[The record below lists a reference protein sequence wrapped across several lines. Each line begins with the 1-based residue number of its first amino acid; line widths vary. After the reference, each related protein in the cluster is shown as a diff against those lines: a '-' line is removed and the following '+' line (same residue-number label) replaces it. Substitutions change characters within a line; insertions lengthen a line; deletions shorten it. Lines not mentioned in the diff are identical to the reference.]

1 MSLKKGETPEAKK
14 EVCDFC
20 GLNTGPLDLQSN
32 ALPTEL
38 KPQLDIFAKVLNS
51 HNPLSNAY
59 IINVSSCYSSIYNFC
74 QSTNK

>member
-1 MSLKKGETPEAKK
+1 MVEKIGKKICNTAGKK

-38 KPQLDIFAKVLNS
+38 KPLSDELL
-51 HNPLSNAY
+51 NPLSGRTVLSAY
-59 IINVSSCYSSIYNFC
+59 PGLWREP
-74 QSTNK
+74 

>member
-1 MSLKKGETPEAKK
+1 MSSNSAKKSRISPAEKK

-38 KPQLDIFAKVLNS
+38 KPLSDELL
-51 HNPLSNAY
+51 NPLNGRTMLNTY
-59 IINVSSCYSSIYNFC
+59 PDLWREP
-74 QSTNK
+74 